1 VISCF
6 KWFSTV
12 FERLKPRLRVFST
25 SSLSRYNTTFLLLFI
40 MRLHPRACEGKF
52 NVISLVL
59 KLVTIEDLSVNVIS
73 SIEPYGIRRKDSV

>member
-1 VISCF
+1 
-6 KWFSTV
+6 
-12 FERLKPRLRVFST
+12 
-25 SSLSRYNTTFLLLFI
+25 